1 MVKSKLGINMIISF
15 GEIKTDDKFFKKIKI
30 LFIKF
35 IKFYLL
41 KANRYQKK
49 SQNPGK

>member
-1 MVKSKLGINMIISF
+1 MIISF

-41 KANRYQKK
+41 KANRYQKNHK
-49 SQNPGK
+49 IQENNTIFVVFN